1 MVLAFFHFMFG
12 LVKMSVIRRL
22 RSSLFSTN
30 TPATAFGNV
39 VVSFLSTCFSCTS
52 FSLEELHAY
61 LLSSC
66 LVGND
71 VVESPTRSRWYTAL
85 GAMWCVFAF
94 RFYFPVTTVKSFKP
108 VVFNADVH
116 DLITYHGRP
125 HLVGIMVRI
134 DPIEV
139 LVSFVLVLEITLL
152 RHHLDASLMG
162 VPNRP
167 QVLGPD
173 TRRHCTVAQICLNAS
188 IVVEWSFFTPRL
200 V

>member
-1 MVLAFFHFMFG
+1 
-12 LVKMSVIRRL
+12 
-22 RSSLFSTN
+22 
-30 TPATAFGNV
+30 
-39 VVSFLSTCFSCTS
+39 
-52 FSLEELHAY
+52 

-139 LVSFVLVLEITLL
+139 WSPSSWSWRSPCFATTSMRFSWAYLTALKYSVQTHVGTVLL
-152 RHHLDASLMG
+152 RRS
-162 VPNRP
+162 V
-167 QVLGPD
+167 
-173 TRRHCTVAQICLNAS
+173 
-188 IVVEWSFFTPRL
+188 
-200 V
+200 